1 MTARWMI
8 AQGARY
14 LVLISRSGA
23 TTKEAKT
30 FVEEIQ
36 TSGVTV
42 ATPKCDIS
50 DESSVKST
58 LLQLADSMPPIR
70 GCIQASMVLQVRN
83 PILSQD

>member
-8 AQGARY
+8 AQGAKY

-23 TTKEAKT
+23 TTTEAKT
-30 FVEEIQ
+30 FVDEIQ
-36 TSGVTV
+36 ASGVTV

-50 DESSVKST
+50 NESSVKST
-58 LLQLADSMPPIR
+58 LLQLAESMPPIR

-83 PILSQD
+83 SIQSQD